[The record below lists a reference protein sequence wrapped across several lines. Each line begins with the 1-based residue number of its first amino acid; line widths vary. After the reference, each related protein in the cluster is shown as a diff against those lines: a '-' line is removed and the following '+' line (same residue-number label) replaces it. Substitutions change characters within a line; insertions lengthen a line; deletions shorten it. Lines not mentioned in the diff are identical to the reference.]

1 MTNNMKKASLF
12 VLLPFLFLGCIMP
25 EARVFQ
31 KKVPVEQASPEILEG
46 QRQGAEYIEQKSAS
60 PGVDPVKTIEEIHAV
75 AAPLSASLGE
85 PAKKITVD
93 DRVDDR
99 EVVIASLKKALLAE
113 QKRADDWEK
122 FSQKYAGTQLE
133 GTGIDLATPGVFL
146 GIGTLIALFI
156 FVPGTLSVAL
166 FVMRRLRLTLQQT
179 VKSVEEFAAENPEA
193 AVSLKA
199 RQSSNLDRAE
209 KALVAQVKKYIKP
222 KA

>member
-1 MTNNMKKASLF
+1 M
-12 VLLPFLFLGCIMP
+12 LLPFLFLGCIMP

-31 KKVPVEQASPEILEG
+31 KKVPVEQISPEILEG

-60 PGVDPVKTIEEIHAV
+60 PGADPVKTIEEIHAV

-85 PAKKITVD
+85 PEKKVTPD
-93 DRVDDR
+93 NG
-99 EVVIASLKKALLAE
+99 EAVIAALKKALIAE
-113 QKRADDWEK
+113 QKKADDWKK
-122 FSQKYAGTQLE
+122 FSQKYSGIQLE
-133 GTGIDLATPGVFL
+133 GTGIDLAAPGALL
-146 GIGTLIALFI
+146 GVGTLIALFI

-193 AVSLKA
+193 AASLKA

-209 KALVAQVKKYIKP
+209 KAVVAQVKKYIKP
-222 KA
+222 KV

>member
-1 MTNNMKKASLF
+1 M
-12 VLLPFLFLGCIMP
+12 LLPFLFLGCIMP

-31 KKVPVEQASPEILEG
+31 KKVPIEQASPEILEG

-60 PGVDPVKTIEEIHAV
+60 PGADPVKTIEEIHAV

-93 DRVDDR
+93 DS

>member
-1 MTNNMKKASLF
+1 MKKAVALA
-12 VLLPFLFLGCIMP
+12 FLFLLSGCLLP
-25 EARVFQ
+25 EVRVFQ
-31 KKVPVEQASPEILEG
+31 KKVPVEQVSPEILEG
-46 QRQGAEYIEQKSAS
+46 QRQGAEYIEHKSAS
-60 PGVDPVKTIEEIHAV
+60 PGADPVKTIEEIHAV

-93 DRVDDR
+93 DK
-99 EVVIASLKKALLAE
+99 EIVIASLKKALLAE

-133 GTGIDLATPGVFL
+133 GTGIDLAAPGVFL

-179 VKSVEEFAAENPEA
+179 VKSVEEFAAENPQA
-193 AVSLKA
+193 AASLKA

-209 KALVAQVKKYIKP
+209 KAVVAQVKKYIKP
-222 KA
+222 KT

>member
-1 MTNNMKKASLF
+1 M
-12 VLLPFLFLGCIMP
+12 LLPFLFLGCIMP

-31 KKVPVEQASPEILEG
+31 KKVPVEQVSPEILEG

-60 PGVDPVKTIEEIHAV
+60 PGADPVKTIEEIHAV

-85 PAKKITVD
+85 PEKKVNPD
-93 DRVDDR
+93 NG
-99 EVVIASLKKALLAE
+99 EAVIAALKKALIAE
-113 QKRADDWEK
+113 QKKADDWKK
-122 FSQKYAGTQLE
+122 FSQKYSGIQLE
-133 GTGIDLATPGVFL
+133 GTGIDLAAPGALL
-146 GIGTLIALFI
+146 GVGTLIALFI

-193 AVSLKA
+193 AASLKA

-209 KALVAQVKKYIKP
+209 KAVVAQVKKYIKP
-222 KA
+222 KV

>member
-1 MTNNMKKASLF
+1 M
-12 VLLPFLFLGCIMP
+12 LLPFLFLGCIMP

-60 PGVDPVKTIEEIHAV
+60 PGADPVKTIEEIHAV

-93 DRVDDR
+93 DS

>member
-1 MTNNMKKASLF
+1 MKKASLF

-60 PGVDPVKTIEEIHAV
+60 PGADPVKTIEEIHAV

-93 DRVDDR
+93 DS

>member
-1 MTNNMKKASLF
+1 MKKASLF

-31 KKVPVEQASPEILEG
+31 KKVPIEQASPEILEG

-60 PGVDPVKTIEEIHAV
+60 PGADPVKTIEEIHAV

-93 DRVDDR
+93 DS

>member
-1 MTNNMKKASLF
+1 MKKASLF
-12 VLLPFLFLGCIMP
+12 ALLPFLFLGCIMP

-60 PGVDPVKTIEEIHAV
+60 PGADPVKTIEEIHAV

-85 PAKKITVD
+85 PAKKIT
-93 DRVDDR
+93 VDDR

-146 GIGTLIALFI
+146 GVGTLIALFI

-166 FVMRRLRLTLQQT
+166 FVMSRLRLTLQQT

>member
-1 MTNNMKKASLF
+1 MKKASIF
-12 VLLPFLFLGCIMP
+12 MLLPFLFLGCIMP

-31 KKVPVEQASPEILEG
+31 KKVPVEQISPEILEG

-60 PGVDPVKTIEEIHAV
+60 PGADPVKTIEEIHAV

-85 PAKKITVD
+85 PEKKVTPD
-93 DRVDDR
+93 NG
-99 EVVIASLKKALLAE
+99 EAVIAALKKALIAE
-113 QKRADDWEK
+113 QKKADDWKK
-122 FSQKYAGTQLE
+122 FSQKYSGIQLE
-133 GTGIDLATPGVFL
+133 GTGIDLAAPGALL
-146 GIGTLIALFI
+146 GVGTLIALFI

-193 AVSLKA
+193 AASLKA

-209 KALVAQVKKYIKP
+209 KAVVAQVKKYIKP
-222 KA
+222 KV